1 MVLYRLLQKLVN
13 ESESVQK
20 ECLQNGSLSMIE
32 VHNPIID
39 FDTKQLHVFISES
52 SFFSN
57 AKQGFGLHNYGT
69 NVDSLNMQI
78 EEQMK
83 WMITH
88 MLECICQR

>member
-39 FDTKQLHVFISES
+39 FDTKQLFFILKVKSSQMQNKAFVF
-52 SFFSN
+52 
-57 AKQGFGLHNYGT
+57 
-69 NVDSLNMQI
+69 
-78 EEQMK
+78 
-83 WMITH
+83 MIVVL
-88 MLECICQR
+88 MWIY